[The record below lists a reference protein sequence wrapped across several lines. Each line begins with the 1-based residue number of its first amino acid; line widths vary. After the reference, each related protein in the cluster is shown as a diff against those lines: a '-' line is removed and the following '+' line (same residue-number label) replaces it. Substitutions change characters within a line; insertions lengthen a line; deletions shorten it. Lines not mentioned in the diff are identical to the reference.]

1 MQQWKQNFLKQSKK
15 LMDRQQVFDFAK
27 QRYGTEPDYPWKDEN
42 AVLRHADRKW
52 YAVVL
57 KVGRD
62 KLGLEGNEIIDV
74 INLKCDPLLIGSLC
88 TQDGFH
94 RAYHMNKEKWISIRL
109 DGSVTEEQI
118 KNLMDFSYELTRS
131 KVKKGEWKLC

>member
-1 MQQWKQNFLKQSKK
+1 
-15 LMDRQQVFDFAK
+15 MDRQQVFDFAK
-27 QRYGTEPDYPWKDEN
+27 QQYGTEPDYPWRDEN
-42 AVLRHADRKW
+42 AVLRHDDKKW

-109 DGSVTEEQI
+109 DGSVAEEQI
-118 KNLMDFSYELTRS
+118 KNLMDLSYELTKS
-131 KVKKGEWKLC
+131 KVKIGEKRQVIN

>member
-1 MQQWKQNFLKQSKK
+1 
-15 LMDRQQVFDFAK
+15 MDRQQVFDFAK
-27 QRYGTEPDYPWKDEN
+27 QRYGTEPDYPWRDEN
-42 AVLRHADRKW
+42 AGLRHDDRKW

-109 DGSVTEEQI
+109 DGSVAEEQI
-118 KNLMDFSYELTRS
+118 KNLMDLSYELTKS
-131 KVKKGEWKLC
+131 KVKIGEKRQVIN